1 MNNVKRKE
9 HNPIEKNIKKNK
21 TLRSKFKEVKT
32 HNTENDTSP

>member
-21 TLRSKFKEVKT
+21 TLSKFKEVKT